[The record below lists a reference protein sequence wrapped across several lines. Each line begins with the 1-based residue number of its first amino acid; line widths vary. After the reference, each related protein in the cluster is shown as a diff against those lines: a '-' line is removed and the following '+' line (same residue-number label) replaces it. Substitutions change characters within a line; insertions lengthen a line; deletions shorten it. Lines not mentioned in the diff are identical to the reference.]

1 MGNCHRNE
9 FAENE
14 NNYKRETVE
23 IAKRSNFMDPVL
35 DLLDRLVPK
44 NILKTNF
51 KKIYKIK
58 KNLKCQNDLFYRIK
72 IVQNVFSGRQFKVKT
87 ISKDEIYKLGLQK
100 FKAIFTNEMNSL
112 MKLNYFYVEK
122 INAVYCDKKGDKMK
136 IYIITDLVGRTTL
149 LDAINERIKMK
160 KRFSD
165 LEVRKIMR
173 NILYTMIKLK
183 SQNIIYRNLTPDSI
197 VFIKDGDFSSLSLR
211 NFYFS
216 EVLQKGERLKYEL
229 TGPLLYMA
237 PEIMQEIGYDCTS
250 DAWSIGILLYMLISL
265 EHPFA
270 GLNSRSHI
278 ITKIKSEKCLKNGQK
293 LTKFG
298 ANPKFLQIADK
309 LLNEEPSKRLTI
321 ESIIDSREFHYEEN
335 IYELSKFGNYD
346 WELMDIL
353 IAKVKNCPEFHN
365 FVFFLFYNMKDYF
378 LTIEDSFLF
387 DRLYKFID
395 RNNEGIINKIKIQD
409 MLKKNDICQDYIKYG
424 ELMSTL
430 IYTDFFKSS
439 VPDGDAETFPSD
451 FFIVANLIAYMYNH
465 KNNKI
470 AQEKIDTIILE
481 LDIDKSGSVSLEE
494 LKREFRTNFDK
505 NIFQAFEGFK
515 KSKYFVG
522 DINLNNLGKGDL
534 EKIFFYE
541 HISLV
546 PIN

>member
-9 FAENE
+9 FVDNE
-14 NNYKRETVE
+14 NYQKKEVVE

-35 DLLDRLVPK
+35 DLLDRIVPK

-58 KNLKCQNDLFYRIK
+58 KNLKCQNDVFYRIK

-87 ISKDEIYKLGLQK
+87 ISKEEIQKLGFQK
-100 FKAIFTNEMNSL
+100 FKAIFTNEINSL

-122 INAVYCDKKGDKMK
+122 INAVYCDKKGDKLK
-136 IYIITDLVGRTTL
+136 IHIITDLVSSTTL
-149 LDAINERIKMK
+149 LDVINDRIKMK

-165 LEVRKIMR
+165 LEIRKIMR
-173 NILYTMIKLK
+173 NILYSLIKLK
-183 SQNIIYRNLTPDSI
+183 SQNIIYRNLAPDSI
-197 VFIKDGDFSSLSLR
+197 VFIKDGDLSSLSLR

-216 EVLQKGERLKYEL
+216 EILQKGEKVKYEL

-250 DAWSIGILLYMLISL
+250 DAWSLGIILYMLISL

-270 GLNSRSHI
+270 GLNSRSQI
-278 ITKIKSEKCLKNGQK
+278 INKIKTDKCLKNGQS

-309 LLNEEPSKRLTI
+309 LLNEEPSRRITI
-321 ESIIDSREFHYEEN
+321 ESILDSREFYYEEN
-335 IYELSKFGNYD
+335 VSELSKFGNYD

-365 FVFFLFYNMKDYF
+365 FVFYLFYNMKDYF
-378 LTIEDSFLF
+378 LTIQDNFLF
-387 DRLYKFID
+387 YRLYKFID
-395 RNNEGIINKIKIQD
+395 KNNEGIINKTKIQD
-409 MLKKNDICQDYIKYG
+409 MLKKNDICQDYMKYG

-430 IYTDFFKSS
+430 IYTDFFKSL

-465 KNNKI
+465 KNDKI
-470 AQEKIDTIILE
+470 ALDKIDTIILE
-481 LDIDKSGSVSLEE
+481 LDIDKSGFVSLEE

-505 NIFQAFEGFK
+505 NIFQALESFK
-515 KSKYFVG
+515 NSKYFVG
-522 DINLNNLGKGDL
+522 DINLTNLSKVDL

-541 HISLV
+541 HISLF